1 MYYVSNDKVE
11 VSLTVF
17 KMPEENVDDTLM
29 PDEAKIKVRNTEGSY
44 MKSIRNISWSE
55 NGLRYSIMGENEGW
69 TKEKLQ
75 AWINELKL
83 PNHS

>member
-1 MYYVSNDKVE
+1 
-11 VSLTVF
+11 
-17 KMPEENVDDTLM
+17 M